1 MKKKWQMS
9 ESITL
14 GIWLAMAGGY
24 MDAYSYLC
32 RDEVFANA
40 QTGNMLLFGV
50 YVTQGRW
57 EKAFQYICPV
67 LAFTLGII
75 LSELV
80 RHKWEERH
88 KFHWRQIAVL
98 LEAMILVV
106 VCFVPAGS
114 SLFANTLTSLAS
126 GIQVE
131 TFRSIPGNG
140 IATTTCLGNL
150 RSGTQHL
157 CDYLIGRDKSKLF
170 KSLLYFGI
178 IICFVIGAVW
188 GSVMIKILHEKA
200 IIICSILLFIVF
212 GFMFMEEGLSR
223 RRVGE

>member
-114 SLFANTLTSLAS
+114 SLFANTLTSLAC

-131 TFRSIPGNG
+131 TFRSIHGNG
-140 IATTTCLGNL
+140 IATTMCIGNL

-157 CDYLIGRDKSKLF
+157 CTYLFCKDKSAF
-170 KSLLYFGI
+170 RKSLLYFGI
-178 IICFVIGAVW
+178 ILFFVIGAIG
-188 GSVMIKILHEKA
+188 GSIMIGMLQEKA
-200 IIICSILLFIVF
+200 IIVCSVLLFTAF
-212 GFMFMEEGLSR
+212 LFMLRSEG
-223 RRVGE
+223 